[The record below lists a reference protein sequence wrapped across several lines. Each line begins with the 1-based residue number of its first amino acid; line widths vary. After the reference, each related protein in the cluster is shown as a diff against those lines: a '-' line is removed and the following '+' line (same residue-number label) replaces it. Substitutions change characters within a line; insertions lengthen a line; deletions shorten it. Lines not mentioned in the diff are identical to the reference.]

1 MRRPTR
7 RQGCSPCAGCRT
19 RCSTGPERTTLA
31 LLRQMIDCGA
41 NVAKVGHMNLRIRNP
56 LARELAR
63 QLAAKRKVSMT
74 RAVIEALESELKNA
88 RMPLAERLAAIAGD
102 LRSKAGKAGR
112 VVSKNEIDAMWGGG

>member
-1 MRRPTR
+1 
-7 RQGCSPCAGCRT
+7 
-19 RCSTGPERTTLA
+19 
-31 LLRQMIDCGA
+31 
-41 NVAKVGHMNLRIRNP
+41 MNLRIRNP

-112 VVSKNEIDAMWGGG
+112 AVSKNEIDAMWGGGQNDA